1 MGIKEPKILGEKWI
15 MQVGPGLKGQI
26 SHVENLVSS
35 ASFGRCRFDLPEEAE
50 QFSTNQRGEK
60 C

>member
-1 MGIKEPKILGEKWI
+1 
-15 MQVGPGLKGQI
+15 MQVGPGLKGQVF
-26 SHVENLVSS
+26 HVENLVSS
-35 ASFGRCRFDLPEEAE
+35 ASFGGCRFDLPEEAE